1 MTERYLDAL
10 TVHLRGYT
18 DYPIPDNLAEEI
30 VLRVAVGA
38 QVDVEQLADELKEDV
53 GSNPHRIQQSITETN
68 WGAEAYGA
76 ELIIEIPTVLSG
88 LASLPVLW
96 DMISR
101 RILRRGQADLL
112 RPEIQAEL
120 ARTWLAQSLNLP
132 VGKIKIVGLDSA
144 GDGLRV
150 ELETPAEKFDV
161 EIDGRG
167 VTRMHRR

>member
-1 MTERYLDAL
+1 
-10 TVHLRGYT
+10 
-18 DYPIPDNLAEEI
+18 
-30 VLRVAVGA
+30 
-38 QVDVEQLADELKEDV
+38 
-53 GSNPHRIQQSITETN
+53 
-68 WGAEAYGA
+68 
-76 ELIIEIPTVLSG
+76 
-88 LASLPVLW
+88 
-96 DMISR
+96 MISR